1 MSHTASTLDSP
12 KQPIRV
18 LHVTF
23 NMGIGGTEQ
32 VIRQLI
38 EGMDSTQVQSEI
50 LCIDGH
56 IGPMGEDLREAGVK
70 VHTIARKPGFDRAL
84 VSGIREHLR
93 EGDFDIIHCHQY
105 TPYFYGWLAA
115 RGAKT
120 RVVFTEH
127 GRFHPDRHRYKAL
140 LINPLMA
147 LMTPAIVSISQ
158 ATREALVRYEFMP
171 RKKIRVIYNGISPL
185 QRDDRAVKRI
195 RQSLGIPEEAFVV
208 GTVSRLDP
216 VKNQTMMLKAFRSF
230 SERNPNAWLLM
241 VGDGPDRQ
249 QLEQL
254 AIQLNISNRTVFT
267 GFVNKPAQHL
277 AAMDIFLLSSHTE
290 GTSMTL
296 LEAMSMGIPPVVT
309 NVGGNPEILTEQLSR
324 NLVPSDD
331 TEAFAAAINE
341 LWSDEN
347 LRSAQATLVRELFER
362 RFANTIMVKNY
373 MDLYKAICRRRLAW

>member
-38 EGMDSTQVQSEI
+38 EGMDSAQVQSEI

-56 IGPMGEDLREAGVK
+56 VGSMGEDLREAGVK

-115 RGAKT
+115 RGTKA

-127 GRFHPDRHRYKAL
+127 GRFHPDRYRYKAFF
-140 LINPLMA
+140 INPVIARFTPSIVAISRATKCA
-147 LMTPAIVSISQ
+147 LAQ
-158 ATREALVRYEFMP
+158 YEFMP
-171 RKKIRVIYNGISPL
+171 ENKIDVIYNGITGL
-185 QRDDRAVKRI
+185 VRNEAETQKLRAT
-195 RQSLGIPEEAFVV
+195 LEIPINAFIV
-208 GTVSRLDP
+208 GTVARLDQ
-216 VKNQTMMLKAFRSF
+216 VKNQAMMLRAFK
-230 SERNPNAWLLM
+230 ELLLTCPDAWLLI
-241 VGDGPDRQ
+241 VGDGPENYSLR
-249 QLEQL
+249 EL
-254 AIQLNISNRTVFT
+254 AADLNIADRVTFT
-267 GFVNKPAQHL
+267 GFIRKPANYL
-277 AAMDIFLLSSHTE
+277 AMMSLFLLTSHTE

-296 LEAMSMGIPPVVT
+296 LEAMSLGIPAVVT
-309 NVGGNPEILTEQLSR
+309 EVGGNPEIVVHEHTGI
-324 NLVPSDD
+324 LVPPGNTADFSSAVSRLVND
-331 TEAFAAAINE
+331 NE
-341 LWSDEN
+341 L
-347 LRSAQATLVRELFER
+347 REALSLNSKER
-362 RFANTIMVKNY
+362 FQKEFSNHQMIKSY
-373 MDLYKAICRRRLAW
+373 QKIYYS

>member
-1 MSHTASTLDSP
+1 MPQTTLSERP
-12 KQPIRV
+12 AKPGIRV

-38 EGMDSTQVQSEI
+38 EGMDPDQVQSEI

-56 IGPMGEDLREAGVK
+56 VGAMGENLREAGIK
-70 VHTIARKPGFDRAL
+70 VHTIARQPGFDRAL
-84 VSGIREHLR
+84 VSGIRKYLR
-93 EGDFDIIHCHQY
+93 QGRFDVIHCHQY

-115 RGAKT
+115 WGTSAS
-120 RVVFTEH
+120 VVFTEH
-127 GRFHPDRHRYKAL
+127 GRFYPDRHRYKAL
-140 LINPLMA
+140 LINPIMA
-147 LMTPAIVSISQ
+147 LMTPALVSISE

-185 QRDDRAVKRI
+185 HRDDRAVEQI
-195 RQSLGIPEEAFVV
+195 RESLGIPKEAFVV

-216 VKNQTMMLKAFRSF
+216 VKNQTMMLSAFQRF
-230 SERNPNAWLLM
+230 SERNPDAWLLM

-249 QLEQL
+249 KLEQL
-254 AIQLNISNRTVFT
+254 AIQLKIGDRTVFT

-296 LEAMSMGIPPVVT
+296 LEAMSMGTPPVVT
-309 NVGGNPEILTEQLSR
+309 NVGGNPEILTEKLSR
-324 NLVPSDD
+324 NMVPSDD
-331 TEAFAAAINE
+331 AEAFSEAITE

-347 LRSAQATLVRELFER
+347 LRSAQSTLVRDIFQR
-362 RFANTIMVKNY
+362 RFSNTIMVKSY
-373 MDLYKAICRRRLAW
+373 LELYKSVC

>member
-1 MSHTASTLDSP
+1 MSLTALSEGPTKSG
-12 KQPIRV
+12 IRV

-38 EGMDSTQVQSEI
+38 EGMDPTQVQSEI

-56 IGPMGEDLREAGVK
+56 VGSMGEGMREAGVK
-70 VHTIARKPGFDRAL
+70 IHTIARQPGLDRTLVSDIRAL
-84 VSGIREHLR
+84 LR
-93 EGDFDIIHCHQY
+93 EGDFDIVHCHQY

-115 RGAKT
+115 WGTPA

-127 GRFHPDRHRYKAL
+127 GRFYPDRHRYKAL

-147 LMTPAIVSISQ
+147 LMTSAIVSISE

-171 RKKIRVIYNGISPL
+171 RRKIRVIYNGISPL
-185 QRDDRAVKRI
+185 HRDDEAVKRI
-195 RQSLGIPEEAFVV
+195 RESLGIPEKAFVV

-216 VKNQTMMLKAFRSF
+216 VKNQTMMLRAFQNF
-230 SERNPNAWLLM
+230 SERNPDAWLLM

-249 QLEQL
+249 KLEQL
-254 AIQLNISNRTVFT
+254 AIQLNIDDRTVFT
-267 GFVNKPAQHL
+267 GFVSRPAQHL

-309 NVGGNPEILTEQLSR
+309 NVGGNPEILTAKLSR
-324 NLVPSDD
+324 NMVPSDD
-331 TEAFAAAINE
+331 AEAFSAAIAE
-341 LWSDEN
+341 LWSDED
-347 LRSAQATLVRELFER
+347 LRTTQATLVTNFFRK
-362 RFANTIMVKNY
+362 RFSNTIMVQSY
-373 MDLYKAICRRRLAW
+373 MDLYKSVF